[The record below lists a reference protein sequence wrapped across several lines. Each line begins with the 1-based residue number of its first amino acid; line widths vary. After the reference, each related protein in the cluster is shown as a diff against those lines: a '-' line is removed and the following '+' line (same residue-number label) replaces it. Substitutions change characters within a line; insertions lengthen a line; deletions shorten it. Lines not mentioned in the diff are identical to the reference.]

1 VQKCSS
7 SKKRKNKVLI
17 TASRLLRDAG
27 NIYMVYPKKIFLL
40 FFSLLFI
47 TVSFPRGVDTL
58 SVKYFTRKLPFGL
71 TEKIPSPR
79 PVVAIALSGG
89 GARGLA
95 QIGVLKAFEEYN
107 IPIDMIVG
115 TSMGSVVGGLYSAG
129 YSLNEI
135 DSIAGN
141 TDWNYMLLSN
151 RESNRRE
158 LFIDQKITE
167 DKAIFA
173 LKLKGLTPLLP
184 TSINDGQ
191 KLSNFLNLLALQ
203 APLHVKNNFDELKY
217 KFRAVCTDLVSGNA
231 VILGG
236 GSLSQAMRASS
247 SVSFFLSPVRIDSLT
262 LTDGGLVANIPVKIA
277 RELGGEYIIAINTT
291 SNLHE
296 KDELDVPWKVADQ
309 IVSIPMQQLNL
320 AQLEGANV
328 IITPSIKD
336 KPSTEFNNIDSL
348 VNEGY
353 RMALKYVPA
362 IKNQID
368 SIRQANLKEK
378 EFYIKNVLVNTKDS
392 EIENNLKS
400 KYSLEDS
407 VSSYEILSD
416 IYDLFETG
424 RYDDIKVII
433 NQNEKYSTL
442 NFCLVEKPIIKKV
455 QFAGISSEKRERV
468 DSVLT
473 KLEGNPFDHE
483 LVSDKIFDVLK
494 MYRSE
499 GLSLAEMKWLR
510 YDPRDETLF
519 LEFDE
524 GKVDSIIIEGNS
536 YTNKTIITREFP
548 LAAGR
553 YFSYRDVERGLTN
566 LRNTNLFE
574 DIVLTVEKTGGKNI
588 VVLKVLEKI
597 TSLIRFGFRA
607 DNEDRFQ
614 VSFDVRDEN
623 LFGSAT
629 ELGFLFNGGIR
640 NRSYTV
646 EHKSNRI
653 FNSYITYKINA
664 YWRFNDVYEYSEK
677 APYVRAVSG
686 EYRQIFYGTS
696 AAVGWQAQR
705 FGNVILQGKYQF
717 DEIKIKDGIT
727 SIKPEKTKII
737 SLKLSTTI
745 DTQDKYPYPENGVYF
760 QGYYETAQTA
770 LGGDVGYFNVGFD
783 YKNYFTFL
791 QGHTFAPHVT
801 MGFADKTMPV
811 TEQYSLGGQNSFYGL
826 RENEFRGRQIFLT
839 SLEYRYFLPVKIFF
853 PTYFKFRYDLG
864 WIWAYQE
871 DIRFKDLR
879 HGIGTSISF
888 DTPIGPADFSVG
900 KSYMF
905 QDNNP
910 GSPKSFG
917 ATQYYFSIGFYY

>member
-1 VQKCSS
+1 MGY
-7 SKKRKNKVLI
+7 
-17 TASRLLRDAG
+17 T
-27 NIYMVYPKKIFLL
+27 KKIFLL

-47 TVSFPRGVDTL
+47 TVSFPRGADTL

-71 TEKIPSPR
+71 TEKIPAPR
-79 PVVAIALSGG
+79 PVVTVALSGG

-95 QIGVLKAFEEYN
+95 QIGVLKALEEYN
-107 IPIDMIVG
+107 IPVDMIVG
-115 TSMGSVVGGLYSAG
+115 TSMGSVIGGLYSAG

-135 DSIAGN
+135 DSIARN
-141 TDWNYMLLSN
+141 TDWNYMLLSA

-203 APLHVKNNFDELKY
+203 APLHVKNSFDDLKY
-217 KFRAVCTDLVSGNA
+217 KFRAVCTNLVTGNA
-231 VILGG
+231 VVLGS

-277 RELGGEYIIAINTT
+277 KELGGEYIIAVNTT

-296 KDELDVPWKVADQ
+296 KEELDVPWKVADQ
-309 IVSIPMQQLNL
+309 IVSIPMQQLNMS
-320 AQLEGANV
+320 QLEGANV

-336 KPSTEFNNIDSL
+336 KQSTDFTNIDSL
-348 VNEGY
+348 VDEGY
-353 RMALKYVPA
+353 KTALRYMPV

-378 EFYIKNVLVNTKDS
+378 EFFVKNVLVNINDS

-416 IYDLFETG
+416 MYDLFETG
-424 RYDDIKVII
+424 RYDDIEVII
-433 NQNEKYSTL
+433 NQNEKFSTL
-442 NFCLVEKPIIKKV
+442 NFIMQEKQIIKKV
-455 QFAGISSEKRERV
+455 QFAGISSEKRDMV
-468 DSVLT
+468 DSIL
-473 KLEGNPFDHE
+473 KQLEGGPFDHE

-494 MYRSE
+494 MYRAE
-499 GLSLAEMKWLR
+499 GLSLAEMKWLH

-519 LEFDE
+519 LEFEE
-524 GKVDSIIIEGNS
+524 GRVDSIIIEGNT
-536 YTNKTIITREFP
+536 YTSKTIITREFP
-548 LAAGR
+548 LTTGH
-553 YFSYRDVERGLTN
+553 YFSYMDVERGLRN
-566 LRNTNLFE
+566 LRNTNLFD
-574 DIVLTVEKTGGKNI
+574 DIVLTVEKENGKNI

-597 TSLIRFGFRA
+597 TSLIRVGFRA

-614 VSFDVRDEN
+614 LSLDVRDEN

-629 ELGFLFNGGIR
+629 ELGFLFTGGTR
-640 NRSYTV
+640 NRSYTL

-664 YWRFNDVYEYSEK
+664 YWRFNDVYEYKEK
-677 APYVRAVSG
+677 APYVRSVAG

-705 FGNVILQGKYQF
+705 FGNVILQGKYQY
-717 DEIKIKDGIT
+717 DEIKIKDGAT
-727 SIKPEKTKII
+727 TVKPEKTHIV
-737 SLKLSTTI
+737 SLKLSTTL
-745 DTQDKYPYPENGVYF
+745 DTQDKYPFPENGIYF
-760 QGYYETAQTA
+760 NGYYETAQTA

-791 QGHTFAPHVT
+791 QGHTISLRVT
-801 MGFADKTMPV
+801 MGFADKTMPA
-811 TEQYSLGGQNSFYGL
+811 TEQYSLGGQNSFMGL

-853 PTYFKFRYDLG
+853 PTYIKFRYDLG

-879 HGIGTSISF
+879 HGIGTSLSF

-900 KSYMF
+900 KSFMF

-910 GSPKSFG
+910 GKTKSFG